1 MVTSEIGGGRSAIMP
16 IDVFN
21 ESFTAIGTQ
30 EFNNQ
35 KTILH

>member
-1 MVTSEIGGGRSAIMP
+1 MVTSEI
-16 IDVFN
+16 DVVN
-21 ESFTAIGTQ
+21 ESFTTIETQ